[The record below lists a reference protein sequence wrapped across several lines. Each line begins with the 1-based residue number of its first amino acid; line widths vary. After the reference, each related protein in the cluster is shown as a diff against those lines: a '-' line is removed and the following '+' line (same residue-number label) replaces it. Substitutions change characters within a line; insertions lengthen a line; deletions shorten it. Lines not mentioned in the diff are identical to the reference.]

1 MLDQVCDDKI
11 AAVFL
16 LWNLHEFALRGRC
29 AGAALKMATRPKLP
43 ASRGGWEK
51 GNSSGWSP
59 WSGLFSRPIS
69 DLTGIMLPPLPSFRS
84 ILAFGEHRNYLE
96 IGCGLGRGL
105 LEVQSMMANS
115 TTSTTSG
122 QPFCATGLSFLNYTH
137 FVYDATWTE
146 EPTQRTARRMGLA
159 ALFEE
164 GPLPPETIR
173 VLRSRFHLG
182 SQPESAPAPVIIDAD
197 YNHGLPF
204 LADTFDLILEQGSLK
219 WEEPRML
226 PDPERRL
233 EDYGRFFFD
242 ELLRYHSRAAFPA
255 HILGCLPSP
264 MRCCADT
271 LHCVGPHLPC
281 LSLSRVLRIGGSA
294 LIDLG
299 LLRQKYGTASPHP
312 SRTQAA
318 TLSHP
323 RRVCVIPVPRPRCR
337 KPLAL

>member
-1 MLDQVCDDKI
+1 
-11 AAVFL
+11 
-16 LWNLHEFALRGRC
+16 LRGRR

-69 DLTGIMLPPLPSFRS
+69 DLAGTMLPPLPSFRS
-84 ILAFGEHRNYLE
+84 ILAFGEHKNYLE

-115 TTSTTSG
+115 TTSTTSD

-182 SQPESAPAPVIIDAD
+182 RQPESAPAPIIIDAD

-242 ELLRYHSRAAFPA
+242 ELLRYHSRACFSHTHPWV
-255 HILGCLPSP
+255 PF
-264 MRCCADT
+264 R
-271 LHCVGPHLPC
+271 LPC
-281 LSLSRVLRIGGSA
+281 GAALTLPIVLVLTSLPLPVQGASDRGLR
-294 LIDLG
+294 
-299 LLRQKYGTASPHP
+299 
-312 SRTQAA
+312 
-318 TLSHP
+318 SH
-323 RRVCVIPVPRPRCR
+323 
-337 KPLAL
+337 

>member
-1 MLDQVCDDKI
+1 M
-11 AAVFL
+11 
-16 LWNLHEFALRGRC
+16 RGRR

-69 DLTGIMLPPLPSFRS
+69 DLAGTMLPPLPSFRS
-84 ILAFGEHRNYLE
+84 ILAFGEHKNYLE

-182 SQPESAPAPVIIDAD
+182 RQPESAPAPVIIDAD

-242 ELLRYHSRAAFPA
+242 ELLRYHSRACFSHTPPWV
-255 HILGCLPSP
+255 PSVSH
-264 MRCCADT
+264 A
-271 LHCVGPHLPC
+271 
-281 LSLSRVLRIGGSA
+281 VLR
-294 LIDLG
+294 
-299 LLRQKYGTASPHP
+299 
-312 SRTQAA
+312 
-318 TLSHP
+318 
-323 RRVCVIPVPRPRCR
+323 
-337 KPLAL
+337 

>member
-1 MLDQVCDDKI
+1 M
-11 AAVFL
+11 
-16 LWNLHEFALRGRC
+16 RGRR

-164 GPLPPETIR
+164 GSLPPETIR

-182 SQPESAPAPVIIDAD
+182 RQPESAPAPVIIDAD

-264 MRCCADT
+264 MRAALT
-271 LHCVGPHLPC
+271 LPIVLVLTSLP
-281 LSLSRVLRIGGSA
+281 LPVQGASDRGLRSHRSRA
-294 LIDLG
+294 
-299 LLRQKYGTASPHP
+299 TAPKVRYRVAAPKPHP
-312 SRTQAA
+312 SRNPVAPSPRLRYTCAA
-318 TLSHP
+318 PSL
-323 RRVCVIPVPRPRCR
+323 
-337 KPLAL
+337 